1 MYIYIFFVCLFFVFF
16 FSFWLKI
23 KAVAVLVILVA
34 RNDPILFAAGCQLI
48 MKHAVHKGPRCL
60 VQVAVKDHI
69 KDYPAFK
76 SQLNLQSK
84 QVAKFEEDFDILKDQ
99 DGRLNEHG
107 ELIDVLHE
115 ELKALKAL
123 RAESKAWKRLVFFE
137 EQSSVCLQAR
147 EQRVHR
153 LEQSHSETAGKV
165 EEFGREL
172 KSLKTQMDK
181 PGRPLLHP
189 FTKNCG

>member
-1 MYIYIFFVCLFFVFF
+1 M
-16 FSFWLKI
+16 
-23 KAVAVLVILVA
+23 VILVA

-69 KDYPAFK
+69 KDYPTFK

-84 QVAKFEEDFDILKDQ
+84 QVAKYEEDFDILKDQ
-99 DGRLNEHG
+99 DGRLNEYG
-107 ELIDVLHE
+107 ELIDVLPE
-115 ELKALKAL
+115 EIKALKDP
-123 RAESKAWKRLVFFE
+123 REMNKDWERLVFFE